1 MSLQPYTKHAVPG
14 WRPALSIN
22 AKMGTFTINKSAK
35 HLMGIDAGDVVTL
48 MWDNAKPEDWYI
60 QVGGCNAFILRNT
73 NAHKTSL
80 IFNSAD
86 MARELFRAIGY
97 IYDFGKMPIGEETEI
112 DGMRVFPIITSKIK
126 HH

>member
-1 MSLQPYTKHAVPG
+1 
-14 WRPALSIN
+14 
-22 AKMGTFTINKSAK
+22 
-35 HLMGIDAGDVVTL
+35 MGIDAGDVVTL
-48 MWDNAKPEDWYI
+48 LWDNAKPEDWYI
-60 QVGGCNAFILRNT
+60 QVGGCNAFICRNT

-86 MARELFRAIGY
+86 MARELFRAIKY